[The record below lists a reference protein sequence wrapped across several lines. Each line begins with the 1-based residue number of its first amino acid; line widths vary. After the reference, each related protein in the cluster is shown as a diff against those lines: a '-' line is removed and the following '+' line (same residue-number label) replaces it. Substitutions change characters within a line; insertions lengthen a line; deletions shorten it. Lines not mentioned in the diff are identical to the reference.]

1 MTSPL
6 DRVDLES
13 DVTRGILTG
22 LAFLVALAFNLDPQ
36 RRGLA
41 IAVFGGGAVAF
52 FGLAFLASRDEKYD
66 DPKLRWCLFA
76 AWGVVLFAVGLS
88 SGSTVGVVLGL
99 VVGVYA
105 ALRAW
110 LFDALTTDESD
121 EDEFTG
127 EALPPHLRPEDRDR
141 GSE

>member
-13 DVTRGILTG
+13 DVTRGAFTG

-41 IAVFGGGAVAF
+41 LAVFGGGAVAF
-52 FGLAFLASRDEKYD
+52 FGLAFLASRDERYG
-66 DPKLRWCLFA
+66 DPKFRWYLFA
-76 AWGVVLFAVGLS
+76 AWGVVLLAVGLS
-88 SGSTVGVVLGL
+88 TESTVGVVLGL

-110 LFDALTTDESD
+110 LLDALTVDEPG
-121 EDEFTG
+121 EDELTG

-141 GSE
+141 GSK

>member
-1 MTSPL
+1 MTSSL

-13 DVTRGILTG
+13 DVTRGALTG

-41 IAVFGGGAVAF
+41 LAVFGGGAVAF
-52 FGLAFLASRDEKYD
+52 FGLAVLARRDEKYD
-66 DPKLRWCLFA
+66 DPKLRWSLFA
-76 AWGVVLFAVGLS
+76 AWGVVLFAVGLNTE
-88 SGSTVGVVLGL
+88 STVGVVLGL

-110 LFDALTTDESD
+110 LFDALVDEAKADEPATND
-121 EDEFTG
+121 EDG
-127 EALPPHLRPEDRDR
+127 P
-141 GSE
+141 G